1 MNTIPRSF
9 WHAASFSLITFTIG
23 FLFISYLAGSIKL
36 KYKDLELSTQRAI
49 EFSDTVK
56 DKSVLVAQRERKIS
70 ELEALL
76 EGRTNELKRVSSNL
90 TKLRSNAS
98 VQEYK
103 NAAEKIQRFVG
114 DQKFTSK
121 LTLNKQSLSDMKSI
135 QKAVDTSLDFKARE
149 FVNIQPSP

>member
-56 DKSVLVAQRERKIS
+56 DKSLLVARREQKIS
-70 ELEALL
+70 ELETLL
-76 EGRTNELKRVSSNL
+76 GGRTNELKTVSSNL
-90 TKLRSNAS
+90 SKLKSNAS
-98 VQEYK
+98 LRDYR
-103 NAAEKIQRFVG
+103 NASEQIQRFVG
-114 DQKFTSK
+114 DQKFASK
-121 LTLNKQSLSDMKSI
+121 LTVNKQSLIDMKSI
-135 QKAVDTSLDFKARE
+135 QNAMDTSLDFKAQK
-149 FVNIQPSP
+149 FVDLQLLP

>member
-56 DKSVLVAQRERKIS
+56 DKSVLVAQREQKIS

-90 TKLRSNAS
+90 IKLRSNAS
-98 VQEYK
+98 VLEYK
-103 NAAEKIQRFVG
+103 NAAEQIQRFVG

-149 FVNIQPSP
+149 FVNLQSLP